1 MQTQNGQSKR
11 NQQIDKSLERELNN
25 SNPQHINIHN
35 GTNHVTSSHII
46 THPTQPTA
54 AQALKTFYSS
64 IPSLIP
70 KISNPDPNVRLQSV

>member
-1 MQTQNGQSKR
+1 LQAQNGQSKR
-11 NQQIDKSLERELNN
+11 NQQNDKSLEREVNN
-25 SNPQHINIHN
+25 SNTQHIN
-35 GTNHVTSSHII
+35 NHTGVTSSHII
-46 THPTQPTA
+46 THPTQPTS